1 MNLFFKTF
9 FKNYVYMLNLSICIF
24 GVTYIIKG
32 KLTLVVGSTHCKPF
46 DGGSKKNLS
55 HFLSLTA

>member
-32 KLTLVVGSTHCKPF
+32 KLALVVGSTHCKPF
-46 DGGSKKNLS
+46 DGVPRKI
-55 HFLSLTA
+55 